1 MKTRKTFTLVGAAG
15 PLAGLEALAL
25 LLAGCATNGGVNFAT
40 PAPVTGSPAFS
51 GSVHGGQ
58 SPIVGGTIQL
68 YSVATTS
75 KGAAK
80 ALISSSVTTGPTGS
94 FIINGDYSCTGNP
107 LVYIVATG
115 GNPGGGAN
123 SAISL
128 MAALGSC
135 NNLTPS
141 TFINIDEA
149 TTVASVYALAPFMS
163 GYKNVGAASTDAA
176 GIANAFLTA
185 NSLANTTTGSAPG
198 PGLPGNGTVPTAELN
213 TLADILSSCVN
224 STSAGS
230 PCTSLFSAATPSG
243 GTAPTDTIGAAL
255 NIATHPGNSVATLFS
270 LAAANPPFQPD
281 LTTSPNDWTLAVKY
295 ADPSLSA
302 PYGLAIDAGGNVWV
316 TNESGAS
323 VTKLSGIGTVLSGTT
338 GFTGGGLLGP
348 KGIAIDKS
356 GNAWIA
362 NAGGNSVV
370 ELSSSGIV
378 QSGAGGFTAGGIDG
392 PVAVALDGS
401 SNVWVANFS
410 GNSVSVL
417 TSTGSPFAVSPVTA
431 ASSIVSPTGIA
442 IDSYGYGWVSNGGAN
457 DTFLIENVSG
467 TFYYGQNTDNAMQ
480 GSAGIAV
487 DANGNKWIA
496 ASGINA
502 VSSFTGLSGPAS
514 FSPVR
519 SSELNLPT
527 GVATD
532 GASNV
537 WITNGTAAGSI
548 VELNSGGTVV
558 SPSTGFGSL
567 NTPASIAVDSS
578 GNLWTANL
586 GDNSVSEFVGVASP
600 VTTPIAANVG
610 Q

>member
-1 MKTRKTFTLVGAAG
+1 MKTRKTYTLVGAAG
-15 PLAGLEALAL
+15 PLASLGALAL
-25 LLAGCATNGGVNFAT
+25 LMAGCATNGGVNFAT
-40 PAPVTGSPAFS
+40 PAPVTGSITIS

-58 SPIVGGTIQL
+58 SPIVGATLQL

-80 ALISSSVTTGPTGS
+80 ALISSTVTTAADGS
-94 FIINGDYSCTGNP
+94 FTITGDYTCTLSP
-107 LVYIVATG
+107 LVYLVATG
-115 GNPGGGAN
+115 GNSGGGAN
-123 SAISL
+123 SAISM
-128 MAALGSC
+128 MAVLGAC

-141 TFINIDEA
+141 TIININEA

-163 GYKNVGAASTDAA
+163 GYKNVGAASADAA
-176 GIANAFLTA
+176 GIANAFQTA
-185 NSLANTTTGSAPG
+185 NSLVNTTTGLAPG
-198 PGLPGNGTVPTAELN
+198 PGLPANGTMPIEELN

-230 PCTSLFSAATPSG
+230 SCTSLFSAATPSG

-255 NIATHPGNSVATLFS
+255 NIATHPGSDVATLFG
-270 LAAANPPFQPD
+270 LAAANPPFQPT
-281 LTTSPNDWTLAVKY
+281 LATAPNDWTLAVKY

-302 PYGLAIDAGGNVWV
+302 PYGLAIDAGGDVWV
-316 TNESGAS
+316 TNEGGAS
-323 VTKLSGIGTVLSGTT
+323 VTELSPIGTVLSGAT
-338 GFTGGGLLGP
+338 GFAGGGLLGP

-370 ELSSSGIV
+370 ELSSSGSV
-378 QSGAGGFTAGGIDG
+378 VSPTGGYTAGGIDG

-401 SNVWVANFS
+401 SNVWLANFS

-417 TSTGSPFAVSPVTA
+417 TSSGSPFAVSPVNA
-431 ASSIVSPTGIA
+431 AGSIVSPTGIA
-442 IDSYGYGWVSNGGAN
+442 IDAYGYGWVSNGGAN

-487 DANGNKWIA
+487 DANTNKWIA

-502 VSSFTGLSGPAS
+502 ISSVSGFSGAAS
-514 FSPVR
+514 FSPVH
-519 SSELNLPT
+519 SSELNFPT

-537 WITNGTAAGSI
+537 WITNGAAAGSI
-548 VELNSGGTVV
+548 VELNSSGTVV

-567 NTPASIAVDSS
+567 STPVSIAVDSS

-600 VTTPIAANVG
+600 VTTPIAANAG
-610 Q
+610 P